1 MKKIMLL
8 IGITFFLT
16 GCVNIENSS
25 FDQIINYALK
35 NNVELKNTSSNG
47 YSYYLPMGI
56 KLVENELNNLVFE
69 TDKYRMYMYVDL
81 ISYNYKI
88 KEIYKKNT
96 SSYYSINIKNDDK
109 FGYLEINLLDNQ
121 KYLVEIMYNYA
132 KIEVIVEECDMK
144 TIVSYAMSILSSIT
158 YNDTIIES
166 MIGEDILNYNE
177 TEFNIFE
184 TANNESNLIEYDENL
199 SENEVEDD
207 VPDTDLIN

>member
-25 FDQIINYALK
+25 FDQIINNALK
-35 NNVELKNTSSNG
+35 NNVELKNKSENG
-47 YSYYLPMGI
+47 YTYYLPAGI
-56 KLVENELNNLVFE
+56 KLVENKQSNLVFE
-69 TDKYRMYMYVDL
+69 TNKYRMYMYVDL
-81 ISYNYKI
+81 ISYNHKI
-88 KEIYKKNT
+88 KETYKENT
-96 SSYYSINIKNDDK
+96 TSYYSTGILKGEK
-109 FGYLEINLLDNQ
+109 FGYLEINLLDTQ

-132 KIEVIVEECDMK
+132 KIEVIVDKCDMK
-144 TIVSYAMSILSSIT
+144 NIVSYAMSILSSIT

-184 TANNESNLIEYDENL
+184 TANNESNIIEYDENS
-199 SENEVEDD
+199 SENEVDDD

>member
-8 IGITFFLT
+8 IGITLLLT
-16 GCVNIENSS
+16 GCVNVKNSS
-25 FDQIINYALK
+25 FDQIINNALK
-35 NNVELKNTSSNG
+35 NNVELKNKSENG
-47 YSYYLPMGI
+47 YTYYLPAGI
-56 KLVENELNNLVFE
+56 KLVENDQSNLFFE
-69 TDKYRMYMYVDL
+69 TEKYRMYMYVDL
-81 ISYNYKI
+81 ISYNHKI
-88 KEIYKKNT
+88 KETYKENT
-96 SSYYSINIKNDDK
+96 VSYYSTNIQKGEK
-109 FGYLEINLLDNQ
+109 YGYLEINLLDTQ

-132 KIEVIVEECDMK
+132 KIEVIVDECDMK

-184 TANNESNLIEYDENL
+184 TANNESNIIEYDENL
-199 SENEVEDD
+199 SENEVDND